1 MFALFF
7 LITLMGILFY
17 QITLLFE
24 RWLLRNWSKG
34 KIL

>member
-1 MFALFF
+1 LFIV
-7 LITLMGILFY
+7 ITMLGVLFY

-24 RWLLRNWSKG
+24 RWLLSSWKKG

>member
-1 MFALFF
+1 ML
-7 LITLMGILFY
+7 GILFY

-24 RWLLRNWSKG
+24 RWLLRSWKKG